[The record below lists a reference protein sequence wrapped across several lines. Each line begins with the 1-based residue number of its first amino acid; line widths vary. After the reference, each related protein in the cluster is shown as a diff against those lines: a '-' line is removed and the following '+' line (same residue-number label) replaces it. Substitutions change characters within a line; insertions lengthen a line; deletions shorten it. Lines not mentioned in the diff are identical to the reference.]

1 MDLPS
6 LGSASFPGSLGTIFR
21 LRGRPLRA
29 DMGAERSGQ
38 MTALSQG
45 HWDWT
50 WCVCVWAGGSVYITR
65 WEAKDYA
72 LGTRQ
77 LPLFNPVSTIYLLW
91 LRQSSD
97 FSEQKFLTLKQVFY
111 TAVIPDPEH
120 SLPIHTSR
128 LFLLPTEPILFR
140 YASKLILQSPAEMSP
155 SLENLPRLSLAELV
169 GNPLPPCSA

>member
-50 WCVCVWAGGSVYITR
+50 WCVCVWVGGSVCITR

-77 LPLFNPVSTIYLLW
+77 LLLFNPVSTIYLLCDPDNPLTSLSRSSW
-91 LRQSSD
+91 RWSKSSTLQSSLI
-97 FSEQKFLTLKQVFY
+97 QNTLCPF
-111 TAVIPDPEH
+111 T
-120 SLPIHTSR
+120 LPGYSCCQ
-128 LFLLPTEPILFR
+128 
-140 YASKLILQSPAEMSP
+140 QSPFSLGMLANSSFKVQLKCHLLWKTFLGSP
-155 SLENLPRLSLAELV
+155 WQS
-169 GNPLPPCSA
+169 